1 MLGNSACARR
11 SLACS
16 VPDFSSDGREMAMV
30 MPVTKKNARKNERLL
45 VEARRLELLTLTLP
59 A

>member
-1 MLGNSACARR
+1 MGRLLFKRKNACARR
-11 SLACS
+11 
-16 VPDFSSDGREMAMV
+16 FSYIM
-30 MPVTKKNARKNERLL
+30 

>member
-1 MLGNSACARR
+1 MSR
-11 SLACS
+11 S
-16 VPDFSSDGREMAMV
+16 PER
-30 MPVTKKNARKNERLL
+30 KKNARKNERFL

>member
-1 MLGNSACARR
+1 MATEWQHVGGRKKKIAR
-11 SLACS
+11 
-16 VPDFSSDGREMAMV
+16 EY
-30 MPVTKKNARKNERLL
+30 ERFM

>member
-1 MLGNSACARR
+1 
-11 SLACS
+11 
-16 VPDFSSDGREMAMV
+16 
-30 MPVTKKNARKNERLL
+30 

>member
-1 MLGNSACARR
+1 MTQRTSSAG
-11 SLACS
+11 
-16 VPDFSSDGREMAMV
+16 SD
-30 MPVTKKNARKNERLL
+30 TKKNACIKTIVDL